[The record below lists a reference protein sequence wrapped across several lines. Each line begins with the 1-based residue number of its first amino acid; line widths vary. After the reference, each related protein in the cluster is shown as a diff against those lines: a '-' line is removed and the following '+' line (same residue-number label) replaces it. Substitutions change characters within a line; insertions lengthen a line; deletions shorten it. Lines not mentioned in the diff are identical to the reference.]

1 MHPSE
6 ETLLTVAS
14 GYADQPLRLLVDGH
28 LDRCSTCRST
38 VAELSLGGGALLASL
53 ADESVPDR
61 LWRSLQDRLG
71 PAASPGAAPSPVAT
85 PYDDLP
91 LPESVRQELPG
102 RPVRWR
108 GVFGKGSRFAVLARD
123 TFTKS
128 YLILAHMPP
137 SRVVPRHRHVGT
149 EDVLVLA
156 GGYEDERGS
165 YEAGCFTSY
174 EPGSEHS
181 PLTEPDE
188 GCWTLVRLEKPN
200 RFFGWR
206 GVLQSLLT

>member
-14 GYADQPLRLLVDGH
+14 GYADQPLRLLVEGH
-28 LDRCSTCRST
+28 LDRCGSCRST
-38 VAELSLGGGALLASL
+38 VAELSMGGGAMLSALRNEEA
-53 ADESVPDR
+53 PDR
-61 LWRSLQDRLG
+61 IWQALQERVTL
-71 PAASPGAAPSPVAT
+71 AT
-85 PYDDLP
+85 PSSSPPASVYDRLP

-102 RPVRWR
+102 RPIRWR
-108 GVFGKGSRFAVLARD
+108 SAFVKGLRFAVLMRD
-123 TFTKS
+123 SFS
-128 YLILAHMPP
+128 GSFLLLGHMPP
-137 SRVVPRHRHVGT
+137 RKVFPRHVHVGT

-174 EPGSEHS
+174 EPGSEHG

-188 GCWTLVRLEKPN
+188 ECWTLVRLEKPN
-200 RFFGWR
+200 RFLGWR
-206 GVLQSLLT
+206 GVLQSLFT